1 MQAVSSPGSRIGN
14 GEAKSPAAEKNGSSR
29 NGTMEQVKKLVSR
42 LQTSSAEISTVAEVI
57 DQVAKHTNLLALSA
71 NIEAARLDTRF
82 TRLAAASLA
91 AARNGI
97 RYVIEDL
104 KEADLGPAQRRSG
117 DLSNGAKQ
125 AIKSGQLYAIVNEC
139 GVARVFHP
147 IHTCSV
153 ETPWS
158 LMVSFEVACALG
170 SV

>member
-82 TRLAAASLA
+82 TRLAAA
-91 AARNGI
+91 RHGI

>member
-82 TRLAAASLA
+82 TRLAAA
-91 AARNGI
+91 RHGI

-104 KEADLGPAQRRSG
+104 KEADLGPTRELLNVVLATSRTEPNRRSSRG
-117 DLSNGAKQ
+117 SCMPA
-125 AIKSGQLYAIVNEC
+125 STS
-139 GVARVFHP
+139 VASPAFSIRY
-147 IHTCSV
+147 
-153 ETPWS
+153 TPAAS
-158 LMVSFEVACALG
+158 KRRG
-170 SV
+170 R

>member
-82 TRLAAASLA
+82 TRLAAA
-91 AARNGI
+91 RNGI

-104 KEADLGPAQRRSG
+104 KKADLGPAQRRSG

-125 AIKSGQLYAIVNEC
+125 AIKSGQLYAIANEC

-147 IHTCSV
+147 IHTGSV